1 MKGVLT
7 AREMRRASRGP
18 IQTRVNNY
26 NGPVCF
32 ECIPLQTFL
41 MQMEV
46 RATVCVRSHGSHLR
60 APLCL
65 KPEGM
70 VCFCPLGAH

>member
-32 ECIPLQTFL
+32 ECIPLQAFL
-41 MQMEV
+41 MQM
-46 RATVCVRSHGSHLR
+46 
-60 APLCL
+60 
-65 KPEGM
+65 
-70 VCFCPLGAH
+70 